1 MSEIPPKSAYSLYL
15 EELTELAKQQVEDKL
30 KTKIQKRIYEKEGP
44 LLLRDEYDETDVLF
58 LVYAERRK
66 AKDETSMRHLRKV
79 AVELFM
85 EAMSETTPDLTI
97 INQLGHLAALYEFRE
112 DKPLTQ
118 HLSNEMLGFLSG
130 RLRLP
135 LEEIANLADVEL
147 ALAVNALDMW
157 ITTNSFS
164 TEPRWPEHTLK
175 RIEELFLH
183 TIETVGSLMNPVE
196 EKLRLFLIVFRVV
209 ILLQPRWT
217 GQVGLLKIIDEVNT
231 LNTRSPIIT
240 RRWFRLCREYA
251 ARFRQ
256 NPEWAETFWGG
267 VCELK
272 QNGQLTD
279 VDSFPLLVQD
289 SLVRLGFEEK
299 MREVWAPIKY
309 EHIVQIK
316 DLLRDRDREKVSA

>member
-1 MSEIPPKSAYSLYL
+1 MSETLPKSEYSLYL
-15 EELTELAKQQVEDKL
+15 EELTELAQQQVEDKL

-44 LLLRDEYDETDVLF
+44 LLLRDEYDETDALF

-66 AKDETSMRHLRKV
+66 EKDETSMRHLRKV

-85 EAMSETTPDLTI
+85 EAMSETKPDLTI

-135 LEEIANLADVEL
+135 LEEIANLDGMQL

-175 RIEELFLH
+175 RIEDLFLH
-183 TIETVGSLMNPVE
+183 TIETVGSLMNPVK

-217 GQVGLLKIIDEVNT
+217 GQEGLLKIIGEVNT
-231 LNTRSPIIT
+231 LNTRSPIIK

-256 NPEWAETFWGG
+256 NPDWAETFWGG
-267 VCELK
+267 VSELK
-272 QNGQLTD
+272 QSGKINRIEN
-279 VDSFPLLVQD
+279 FPPLLKD
-289 SLVRLGFEEK
+289 SLVRWGFEGK
-299 MREVWAPIKY
+299 MREV
-309 EHIVQIK
+309 
-316 DLLRDRDREKVSA
+316 